1 MAARVGGWAVVSS
14 TIRSIRDE
22 SRARAREAVVDAAM
36 DLLLQHGQDALS
48 LRKVASAVGA
58 STQVIATHFA
68 DKQGLLDALFARGFT
83 ALTEQTKTL
92 PPGAG
97 VAGCMRAYR
106 AFALAQPPLYRL
118 MFTRTERE
126 YRPGPEAKEAA
137 RTALE
142 ALVEAIAPPASPS
155 SATPETERAEVSPKA
170 RAHYVWA
177 VAHGHVALEL
187 ADFVS
192 VPPDADALYDLAI
205 AHVEA
210 ALA

>member
-1 MAARVGGWAVVSS
+1 LTVGSS

-22 SRARAREAVVDAAM
+22 SRAKAREAVVDAAM

-48 LRKVASAVGA
+48 LRKVAAAVGA

-83 ALTEQTKTL
+83 ALTEQTQAL

-126 YRPGPEAKEAA
+126 YRPGPEAKAAA
-137 RTALE
+137 RSALE
-142 ALVEAIAPPASPS
+142 ALAEAIPQPASLAS
-155 SATPETERAEVSPKA
+155 ETPEMEGAAEVSSKA

-210 ALA
+210 TLAGGAHR